1 MRKLVRTVIIN
12 NEDDD
17 EDDETSHRHHHVSA
31 ALVCH
36 GDVGAARLRPG
47 LGGRQLRTR
56 QNLARQ
62 QKAGGRV
69 LWKQPHGRSWQN
81 SGTWRRLLFAKG
93 ALQVLLE
100 DISEPEGPR
109 PAAERL
115 GGAGREAELVPAWLG
130 MKDEAVGGRWMTPP
144 GGTCTILS
152 TS

>member
-17 EDDETSHRHHHVSA
+17 EDDETGHRHHHVSA
-31 ALVCH
+31 ALVSRW
-36 GDVGAARLRPG
+36 GGVGAARLGPG
-47 LGGRQLRTR
+47 RGGGQLRTR

-62 QKAGGRV
+62 QQAGGRV
-69 LWKQPHGRSWQN
+69 LWKPPKEE
-81 SGTWRRLLFAKG
+81 RRHLEEMKE
-93 ALQVLLE
+93 ALQVFLE

-109 PAAERL
+109 LAVERL

-130 MKDEAVGGRWMTPP
+130 MKGEAVGGRWMPP
-144 GGTCTILS
+144 LGGTRTILC